1 MRPSPRL
8 PLRAEES
15 EPAPTGARKGRLA
28 ARPSPPSLDHVEEA
42 HPAEVGELR
51 LMRVEHEPAGVGEVD
66 LQHPALPLALDDR
79 VGVLPVIAGP
89 GRLVPEELSV
99 QV

>member
-1 MRPSPRL
+1 RPRRPARG
-8 PLRAEES
+8 S

-28 ARPSPPSLDHVEEA
+28 AVPAAGPSPPSVDHVEEA

-51 LMRVEHEPAGVGEVD
+51 LVRVEHEPAGVREVD
-66 LQHPALPLALDDR
+66 LQHAPLSLALDDG
-79 VGVLPVIAGP
+79 VGVLPVVARP
-89 GRLVPEELSV
+89 GRLVTEELAV